1 MPKKAS
7 KTLKRPVVLKVKDPV
22 IKQPRE
28 LHPNLM
34 ELPSCLLICGAVK
47 QGKSNYLLNLL
58 ANDDFIGSD
67 FFDQYKI
74 ISTTL
79 NADPKGKIFNDLFD
93 CEDTYSDQMIKDLIE
108 SQKKYGDKTD
118 MPSTCLIADDILTKE
133 FVRKNTDL
141 TLLSSRFRHFNIQ
154 LLAYVT
160 QSFKAIPPIV
170 RNNATDIIVMKQSNA
185 KELEKIAEEYSPM
198 FGDDK
203 IFKQLYDY
211 AIGYGPYNFLY
222 LKLSQN
228 PAEAFRC
235 HEEKIAEGSKILF
248 NKNSKNNEENNIE

>member
-7 KTLKRPVVLKVKDPV
+7 KTPKVLKVKDPIV
-22 IKQPRE
+22 KHPKE

-34 ELPSCLLICGAVK
+34 ELPSCTLICGAVK

-58 ANDDFIGSD
+58 ANDDFIGSE
-67 FFDQYKI
+67 FFDQYKV

-93 CEDTYSDQMIKDLIE
+93 CEDHYDDQMIKDLIE
-108 SQKKYGDKTD
+108 SQKKYGDKSD

-133 FVRKNTDL
+133 FVRKNTEL
-141 TLLSSRFRHFNIQ
+141 TLLASRFRHFNIQ
-154 LLAYVT
+154 LLVYVT
-160 QSFKAIPPIV
+160 QSWKAIPPIV
-170 RNNATDIIVMKQSNA
+170 RSNCTDVIVMKQSNFA
-185 KELEKIAEEYSPM
+185 EYEKIQLEYAPM
-198 FGDDK
+198 FGDEK
-203 IFKQLYDY
+203 IFKQIYDY

>member
-1 MPKKAS
+1 MPKKEKGNKIPKGN
-7 KTLKRPVVLKVKDPV
+7 KTPKVLKVRDPIV
-22 IKQPRE
+22 NQPRE
-28 LHPNLM
+28 LHENLM
-34 ELPSCLLICGAVK
+34 ELPSCTLICGAVK

-58 ANDDFIGSD
+58 ANDDFIGSE
-67 FFDQYKI
+67 FFQQYKV

-79 NADPKGKIFNDLFD
+79 NADPKGAIFNELFD
-93 CEDTYSDQMIKDLIE
+93 CEDHYDDKMIQDLIE
-108 SQKKYGDKTD
+108 SQKKYGDKTA
-118 MPSTCLIADDILTKE
+118 MPSTCLIADDILTKD

-170 RNNATDIIVMKQSNA
+170 RNNATDIVVMKQSNA
-185 KELEKIAEEYSPM
+185 KELEKIMEEFAPM
-198 FGDDK
+198 FGDEK

-211 AIGYGPYNFLY
+211 AIGYAPYNFLY

-228 PAEAFRC
+228 PAQAFRC

-248 NKNSKNNEENNIE
+248 